1 MGGALSPAEAA
12 LKRSA
17 WLKTLLQW
25 HWISSA
31 ICLLALVLFSLTGI
45 TLNNAG
51 LFESKAK
58 VQRLDAQL
66 PERLRAQLQAAGRA
80 RPPALPAEVA
90 GWLEDLWALELAG
103 RAVEWSSDEAYLA
116 MPRPGGD
123 AWLRI
128 DLGSGAAE
136 AELSD
141 RGWVAYFNDL
151 HKGRH
156 AGRVWSWFLDL
167 FAGAC
172 LLFALT
178 GLWILKLHALKRP
191 STWPMVAL
199 GLLLPALLL
208 ILFVH

>member
-31 ICLLALVLFSLTGI
+31 ICLVALVLFSLTGI

-66 PERLRAQLQAAGRA
+66 PERLRAQLQAAGPA
-80 RPPALPAEVA
+80 GPPSLPAEVA
-90 GWLEDLWALELAG
+90 AWLEDLWALELAG
-103 RAVEWSSDEAYLA
+103 RVVEWSGDEAYLA

-128 DLGSGAAE
+128 DLASGAAE

-199 GLLLPALLL
+199 GLLLPLLL
-208 ILFVH
+208 LLLFVH